1 MSAHGQ
7 AGRQERQARGVQVH
21 DDATSQ
27 SQDGD
32 DREGDEE
39 PRGQDRGQG
48 ADGVGVDGLAELG
61 VGAHQEDAEED
72 EHHAGQCRSQRG
84 PADDAGCRG
93 LAGQVAGVVGGG
105 IDPTEAEAGGHH
117 DQGSDEGRRAARRQG
132 QDLVDTDLGSDE
144 DEVDD
149 GEDTG
154 GPGDPGLNPHDRLEA
169 ENTGAGSQANSE
181 QEAQDLGTDLVVPT
195 QGLEHRGRGQ
205 GGRDAQDGLPADRE
219 DPGQGRG
226 QAIAV
231 VAEGRSGQRQ
241 GGGAASFAQDGHD
254 TAQQEGDDDANA
266 ARNDRLPEGQSE
278 SEDPGTPGQSQDGDV
293 GREPGHEEIAR
304 PPLAI
309 RLGDDVKTGVLDAS
323 GGGNVHRCTAHG
335 RSTSV
340 SVSERSRMRA
350 D

>member
-1 MSAHGQ
+1 MPAHGQ

-21 DDATSQ
+21 DDAAGQ
-27 SQDGD
+27 PQDGD

-39 PRGQDRGQG
+39 PCGQDRGQG

-93 LAGQVAGVVGGG
+93 PAGQVAGVVGGG

-117 DQGSDEGRRAARRQG
+117 DQGSDEGRGAARRQG
-132 QDLVDTDLGSDE
+132 QERAEADLGSDE

-154 GPGDPGLNPHDRLEA
+154 GPGDPGLDPHDRLEA
-169 ENTGAGSQANSE
+169 EDAGAGGQADSE
-181 QEAQDLGTDLVVPT
+181 QEAQDLGTDLVVPA
-195 QGLEHRGRGQ
+195 QGLEHRRRGQ

-226 QAIAV
+226 QAVAV
-231 VAEGRSGQRQ
+231 VAEGSSGQCQ

-254 TAQQEGDDDANA
+254 AAQEEGDDDTDA
-266 ARNDRLPEGQSE
+266 ARDDRLPEGQSE
-278 SEDPGTPGQSQDGDV
+278 SEDPGAPGQSQDGDV

-304 PPLAI
+304 PSLAI
-309 RLGDDVKTGVLDAS
+309 RLGDDVKTGVLDA
-323 GGGNVHRCTAHG
+323 GGGGDVRGCTVHG

-340 SVSERSRMRA
+340 SVSGGSRTRA
-350 D
+350 A